1 MMKNPKNPPN
11 SKQDYR
17 EKIHTPQI
25 LWNMRITR
33 ENKTLETFKEKKKV
47 TKRKEIKEV
56 TKNETQFRINL
67 SLHNA
72 YKWLK
77 TVK

>member
-11 SKQDYR
+11 SKQYYR
-17 EKIHTPQI
+17 EKIHTPKI
-25 LWNMRITR
+25 LWNIRITR
-33 ENKTLETFKEKKKV
+33 ENKTLKTFKEK
-47 TKRKEIKEV
+47 KEV
-56 TKNETQFRINL
+56 TKNETQFRIHF

>member
-1 MMKNPKNPPN
+1 MMKNPQNPPN
-11 SKQDYR
+11 SKQDYSK
-17 EKIHTPQI
+17 KIHTPKI

-33 ENKTLETFKEKKKV
+33 ENKALKSFKEK
-47 TKRKEIKEV
+47 KEV

-77 TVK
+77 TAK

>member
-1 MMKNPKNPPN
+1 MMKNPKNLPN

-17 EKIHTPQI
+17 EKIHTPKI
-25 LWNMRITR
+25 LWNMGITR
-33 ENKTLETFKEKKKV
+33 ENKTLKSFKKK
-47 TKRKEIKEV
+47 KEV